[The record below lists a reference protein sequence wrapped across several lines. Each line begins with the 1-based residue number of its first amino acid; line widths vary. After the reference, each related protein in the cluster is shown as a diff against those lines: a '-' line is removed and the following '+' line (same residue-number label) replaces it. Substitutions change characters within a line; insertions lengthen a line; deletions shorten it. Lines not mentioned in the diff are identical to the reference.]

1 MRTREGAGA
10 CEVRKGLADG
20 KMSRVIFCVGK
31 GRMVLLHGFIK
42 KSRKTPKKDVDL
54 AVRRKTGEGL

>member
-1 MRTREGAGA
+1 M
-10 CEVRKGLADG
+10 RKGLADG